1 MATGIRRQ
9 QARLRALLAHLSR
22 DEGWAGTAM
31 LFMATVIL
39 LLVGFQTAWWF
50 AGYNVAQTATQA
62 AYTDSRA
69 YQAPPDAGK
78 STAAQL
84 IAGSKKVLRN
94 PRITIT
100 RGTDTVTVTITGN
113 AVALLPGIEA
123 PPITYTM
130 TGPIERWVPAP

>member
-1 MATGIRRQ
+1 MAAGIRRE
-9 QARLRALLAHLSR
+9 QARLRALRALLSR

-31 LFMATVIL
+31 LMLATL
-39 LLVGFQTAWWF
+39 FLFLVGFQAAWWF
-50 AGYNVAQTATQA
+50 AGYNIAQTAAQA

-78 STAAQL
+78 NTAAEL
-84 IAGSKKVLRN
+84 IANSKRVLRN
-94 PRITIT
+94 PQVTIT
-100 RGTDTVTVTITGN
+100 RGPDTVTVTITGN

-123 PPITYTM
+123 PPISYTM